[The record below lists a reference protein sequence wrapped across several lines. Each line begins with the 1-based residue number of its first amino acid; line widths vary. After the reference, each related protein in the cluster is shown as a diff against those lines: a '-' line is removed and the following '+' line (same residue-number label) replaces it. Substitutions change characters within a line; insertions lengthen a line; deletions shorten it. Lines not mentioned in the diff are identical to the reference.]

1 MTYRVV
7 MHHFR
12 NRLPAFTMIAAL
24 ILAFPPPSVAGD
36 DHEDSDVN
44 HLLEAEVALHADEYL
59 RGVTEYRKAAEQS
72 DSVEIAR
79 QATRLAF
86 DFGFHDEA
94 VLAAKR
100 WRELEPDSDEALIL
114 LAQVQLRSGDLRS
127 AKRNFA
133 ALVERGDQPADQR
146 LFTVMGFISQED
158 PKLADE
164 LMRSLAKP
172 YEDSALAHYAMA
184 AVALQAD
191 DLDFAIEHA
200 QIAIDL
206 DSEWLKAK
214 LLYARAMLLS
224 GKGDEAIDYT
234 ARIIGDDP
242 DPDPDARM
250 ELALMYMTAGRDDDA
265 LSQVNQV
272 LLERS
277 SRTDALRMM
286 AIINFRQNNLD
297 AAWDDF
303 EDLLA
308 SGDFTADALYY
319 LARIADYRGEF
330 DRAIR
335 LYSQVMGGK
344 NAVASR
350 SRASALLAYQKDDP
364 EGALQRLDEFG
375 EQRPTYAIDMLLAQ
389 GRLLNSLGR
398 NDEALDKYSKAL
410 EYRPDDEGVALG
422 RAELMLRM
430 GRLDESI
437 SAYRA
442 AARRWP
448 DSSMTLNALGYTL
461 ADRTEEYREAEKL
474 IRKALKYDPESP
486 AIIDSLGWVLYK
498 RGKHAEALKQ
508 LEIAYKQFPDPEVA
522 AHLVEVLSALE
533 RSDEALELLM
543 AAEVQDPESA
553 LLKDV
558 REKLFPKT
566 P

>member
-1 MTYRVV
+1 
-7 MHHFR
+7 MHHIR
-12 NRLPAFTMIAAL
+12 NPLPAFSMIAAL
-24 ILAFPPPSVAGD
+24 IFAMPLYAQPDEEGADSASD
-36 DHEDSDVN
+36 HLLRAEIALHEDDYLKAAN
-44 HLLEAEVALHADEYL
+44 EY
-59 RGVTEYRKAAEQS
+59 TKAAELGES
-72 DSVEIAR
+72 IEIAR

-86 DFGFHDEA
+86 DYGFDEA
-94 VLAAKR
+94 ALRAAKR
-100 WRELEPDSDEALIL
+100 WLELDPDSDEALVH
-114 LAQVQLRSGDLRS
+114 LAQIQLRSGDLRN

-133 ALVERGDQPADQR
+133 KLIERGDQPADKR
-146 LFTVMGFISQED
+146 LFTLMTIISQED
-158 PKLADE
+158 SKHADE
-164 LMRSLAKP
+164 VMRSLAKP
-172 YEDSALAHYAMA
+172 YFGDSALAHYAAA
-184 AVALQAD
+184 AVALQASE
-191 DLDFAIEHA
+191 LEYALEHS
-200 QIAIDL
+200 QIAIEL
-206 DSEWLKAK
+206 DPDWLKAK

-224 GKGDEAIDYT
+224 GDSDKATEYT

-272 LLERS
+272 LLERP

-308 SGDFTADALYY
+308 SGDFTADALFY
-319 LARIADYRGEF
+319 LARIADYRGEV

-344 NAVASR
+344 NAVPSQR
-350 SRASALLAYQKDDP
+350 RASALTAFQKEDP
-364 EGALQRLDEFG
+364 EAALERLDKFAKE
-375 EQRPTYAIDMLLAQ
+375 RPRYAVDMVLAKAQ
-389 GRLLNSLGR
+389 ILSSLGR
-398 NDEALDKYSKAL
+398 YSEALDQYDKAI
-410 EYRPDDEGVALG
+410 EYRPDDEAVALG

-430 GRLDESI
+430 GNLDDAI

-442 AARRWP
+442 AAKRWP

-486 AIIDSLGWVLYK
+486 AIIDSLGWVLFK
-498 RGKHAEALKQ
+498 RGKYEDAREQ

-522 AHLVEVLSALE
+522 AHLVEVLAALE
-533 RSDEALELLM
+533 RQDEALELLA
-543 AAEVQDPESA
+543 AAELKNPDSG
-553 LLKDV
+553 LLKDA
-558 REKLFPKT
+558 RERLFPET